1 MAEIIFIASL
11 LLIVYVYIGYPL
23 MAWFLSHTINK
34 ETPISNEQ
42 NPSITIIISAYNEEQ
57 VIAHTLRNKLSLEYP
72 HALTE
77 VIVVSDGSTDRTDII
92 VGEFA
97 REGVRL
103 IRQEPRQ
110 GKTSALNLA
119 VAEAKGEIL
128 LFSDANS
135 QWHPNAI
142 SMLVRNFADP
152 EVGYVTGKMI
162 YTNPDG
168 SPVGDGCTAYMKYEN
183 LLREYESGFGSV
195 IGVDGGIDA
204 VRKSLYRPMQPDQL
218 PDFVLP
224 LMVIAQGHRVVY
236 EPGAILNEETLSS
249 QDSEF
254 RMRVR
259 VSLRALWAI
268 HDMRQLLNPLKY
280 PATSWQLFSHK
291 VLRYLAWMP
300 LAACFIVNPFIM
312 LGSSFYTSIFFL
324 QITFYSLAVVGYG
337 MRRSTSMPIIVTAP
351 YYFILINAAAAMS
364 LARYLKGEKQIIW
377 NPRCG

>member
-1 MAEIIFIASL
+1 MTEIIFIASL

-23 MAWFLSHTINK
+23 MACFLSHTINR
-34 ETPISNEQ
+34 ETPISHKQ
-42 NPSITIIISAYNEEQ
+42 NPSITIIISAYNEEK
-57 VIAHTLRNKLSLEYP
+57 VIAHTLRNKLSLDYP
-72 HALTE
+72 QALTE

-119 VAEAKGEIL
+119 VAEAKGEII

-168 SPVGDGCTAYMKYEN
+168 SLVGDGCTAYMKYEN

-224 LMVIAQGHRVVY
+224 LMVIAQGRRVVY
-236 EPGAILNEETLSS
+236 EPGAILNEEALSS

-280 PATSWQLFSHK
+280 PVTSWQLFSHK

-300 LAACFIVNPFIM
+300 LAVCFIVNPFIM
-312 LGSSFYTSIFFL
+312 MGSNLYMSAFFL
-324 QITFYSLAVVGYG
+324 QVTFYSLAFVGYG